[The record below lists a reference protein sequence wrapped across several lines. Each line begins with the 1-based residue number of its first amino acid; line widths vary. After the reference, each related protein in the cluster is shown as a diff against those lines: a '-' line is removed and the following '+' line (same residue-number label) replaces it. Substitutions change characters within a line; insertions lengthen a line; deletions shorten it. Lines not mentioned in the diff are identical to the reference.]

1 MIELD
6 GSHGEGGGQL
16 LRTALS
22 LSVLTGQDLLI
33 TKIRAGRPDPGLKPQ
48 HLAGVRLITNLCNAE
63 VVGDEVG
70 SQRLEFRPGA
80 LVGGTYKFDVGTA
93 GSLTLLIQTVL
104 PALVLSPVRT
114 ELELVGGTDVRWS
127 PPVDHYRMV
136 LLPLIRRMG
145 AQVEME
151 VEARGFYPRGG
162 GKVRLKVSGGEL
174 RKLSLDE
181 RGELRRITGVSFVQN
196 LPGHVA
202 QRMAD
207 AVRRNLL
214 GMDVQMR
221 FETGTGDST
230 GAGVVLTAE
239 YENTIIGW
247 SSRGEK
253 GMSAEVVGREAAS
266 GLTKEMEGG
275 GTLDAHTAD
284 QLLPFLALAGQDSEF
299 TVREVSGH
307 LGTQIW
313 LVPHYLPVRFE
324 MTEGAPFRVRISRT

>member
-33 TKIRAGRPDPGLKPQ
+33 SKIRAGRPDPGLKPQ
-48 HLAGVRLITNLCNAE
+48 HVAGVRLITEMCHAQ
-63 VVGDEVG
+63 VIGDEVG
-70 SQRLEFRPGA
+70 SQRLEFRPQSLKDGK
-80 LVGGTYKFDVGTA
+80 YSFDVGTA

-136 LLPLIRRMG
+136 LLPLLKRLG
-145 AQVEME
+145 ADVEMD
-151 VEARGFYPRGG
+151 VVARGFYPQGG
-162 GKVRLKVSGGEL
+162 GKVRLKVTGG
-174 RKLSLDE
+174 KLHGTSMGE
-181 RGELRRITGVSFVQN
+181 RGELRRISGVAFVQN

-207 AVRRNLL
+207 AVRRNLP
-214 GMDVQMR
+214 GQDVQMR
-221 FETGTGDST
+221 IETGTGGST
-230 GAGVVLTAE
+230 GAGVVLAAE
-239 YENTIIGW
+239 YDNTVIGW
-247 SSRGEK
+247 SAKGEK
-253 GMSAEVVGREAAS
+253 GMPAEMVGKEAAL
-266 GLTKEMEGG
+266 GLFREMEDG
-275 GTLDAHTAD
+275 GTIDAHTAD
-284 QLLPFLALAGQDSEF
+284 QLLPFLALAGGDAEF

-307 LGTQIW
+307 LGTQMW
-313 LVPHYLPVRFE
+313 LVPHFLPVRFE
-324 MTEGAPFRVRISRT
+324 LTEGAPFRVRISRT